1 MSTTKTDPKSGPL
14 GARYFTRE
22 DLRLMKKILLDHAAH
37 CMNSIKDISCTDAGL
52 VLYKRAEDARQLMN
66 KINEILGD
74 G

>member
-1 MSTTKTDPKSGPL
+1 MAKPGPI
-14 GARYFTRE
+14 GARYFAE
-22 DLRLMKKILLDHAAH
+22 GDLRLMKKILLDHAAH
-37 CMNSIKDISCTDAGL
+37 CTNSIKDIACTDAGL